1 MRISDLEIQMSNL
14 KEFRANIWKYGFSAN
29 NLYDVIIEIPT
40 GGALYKELQAN
51 NLAIPD
57 GFLKN
62 NLRLYCDEA
71 SMPGVQMSTGEYRVT
86 NSPQLK
92 YVYGSVF
99 SELSLSFLMDAENII
114 KGIFD
119 IWTNWMYGYSAGT
132 SGWSATN
139 RFRAN
144 YRDDYAVD
152 IIIVKYEK
160 PVFGKN
166 KTFFKGGRVMERTT
180 NKDIIPDLGIPYN
193 MFGKSKF
200 FRPVPVHATRI
211 FNAFPANIA
220 SIPLAYGETSLN
232 KFSVGFEYE
241 SYTTTAINDGK
252 IRGVKDSV
260 NGGFD
265 LDLGDLFRSIFN
277 R

>member
-40 GGALYKELQAN
+40 GGALYKELQSN
-51 NLAIPD
+51 NIAIPD

-62 NLRLYCDEA
+62 NLRLYTDEA

-92 YVYGSVF
+92 YVYGTVF

-160 PVFGKN
+160 PVFGKGD
-166 KTFFKGGRVMERTT
+166 TFFGSNRLMKREAKNT
-180 NKDIIPDLGIPYN
+180 ILPDLN
-193 MFGKSKF
+193 DSSKSKF
-200 FRPVPVHATRI
+200 FQPVPVHATRI

-252 IRGVKDSV
+252 ITGVKDSV

-265 LDLGDLFRSIFN
+265 LDLGDFFGDLFRGLFA
-277 R
+277 

>member
-1 MRISDLEIQMSNL
+1 MSNL
-14 KEFRANIWKYGFSAN
+14 KEFRSNIWKYGFSAN

-40 GGALYKELQAN
+40 GGALYKELQSN
-51 NLAIPD
+51 NIAIPD

-92 YVYGSVF
+92 YVYGTVF

-114 KGIFD
+114 KGLFD
-119 IWTNWMYGYSAGT
+119 IWTNWMYGYSSGT

-152 IIIVKYEK
+152 IVIVKYEK
-160 PVFGKN
+160 PVFGNGSKGASSFQWKRTSNATRKN
-166 KTFFKGGRVMERTT
+166 R
-180 NKDIIPDLGIPYN
+180 ILPDLNDSSRSQFYEPI
-193 MFGKSKF
+193 
-200 FRPVPVHATRI
+200 PVHATRI

-265 LDLGDLFRSIFN
+265 LDLGDFFRNLFN
-277 R
+277 L

>member
-1 MRISDLEIQMSNL
+1 MRISDLEVQMSNL

-29 NLYDVIIEIPT
+29 NLYDVIIEIPV
-40 GGALYKELQAN
+40 GSALYKELDSN
-51 NLAIPD
+51 NIGIPD
-57 GFLKN
+57 GFLRN
-62 NLRLYCDEA
+62 ALRLYTDEA

-119 IWTNWMYGYSAGT
+119 VWTNWMYGYSAGT
-132 SGWSATN
+132 SGWSSNT

-160 PVFGKN
+160 PIFGKGD
-166 KTFFKGGRVMERTT
+166 TFFKGGRRMKREPKT
-180 NKDIIPDLGIPYN
+180 NIIPDLGDTSR
-193 MFGKSKF
+193 SKF
-200 FRPVPVHATRI
+200 FQPVPVHATRL

-220 SIPLAYGETSLN
+220 SVPLAYGETSLN

-241 SYTTTAINDGK
+241 SYTTSAINDGR
-252 IRGVKDSV
+252 IRDVKDSV

-265 LDLGDLFRSIFN
+265 LELPPFSSFLFA
-277 R
+277 

>member
-1 MRISDLEIQMSNL
+1 MSNTEV
-14 KEFRANIWKYGFSAN
+14 KMTNYAEFKSAIKAFGFSVN
-29 NLYDVIIEIPT
+29 NFYDVQIGIAAGT
-40 GGALYKELQAN
+40 RLYRELLESGNTSLENFSQSK
-51 NLAIPD
+51 L
-57 GFLKN
+57 
-62 NLRLYCDEA
+62 LRLYTDEA
-71 SMPGVQMSTGEYRVT
+71 SMPGVQMSTGEYRIT

-92 YVYGSVF
+92 YVYGTVF
-99 SELSLSFLMDAENII
+99 SEMSLSFLMDAENII

-119 IWTNWMYGYSAGT
+119 IWTNWMYGYSAGE
-132 SGWSATN
+132 SGWSAAN

-144 YRDDYAVD
+144 YRDNYAVD

-160 PVFGKN
+160 PIFGKGD
-166 KTFFKGGRVMERTT
+166 TFFKGGRLMKRESKNT
-180 NKDIIPDLGIPYN
+180 ILPDLN
-193 MFGKSKF
+193 DTSKSKF

-252 IRGVKDSV
+252 IRDVKDSV

-265 LDLGDLFRSIFN
+265 LDIRGLLASLFN

>member
-92 YVYGSVF
+92 YVYGTVF

-119 IWTNWMYGYSAGT
+119 IWTNWMYGYSSGT

-160 PVFGKN
+160 PVFGKGD
-166 KTFFKGGRVMERTT
+166 TFFKGSRRMKREAKNTILPDS
-180 NKDIIPDLGIPYN
+180 KDTSR
-193 MFGKSKF
+193 SKF
-200 FRPVPVHATRI
+200 FQPVPVHATRI

-265 LDLGDLFRSIFN
+265 LDLGDFFGDLVRGIFA
-277 R
+277 

>member
-1 MRISDLEIQMSNL
+1 MMISDLEIQMSNL
-14 KEFRANIWKYGFSAN
+14 REFRSNIWKYGFSAN

-51 NLAIPD
+51 NIAIPD

-62 NLRLYCDEA
+62 NLRLYTDEA
-71 SMPGVQMSTGEYRVT
+71 SMPGVQMSTGEYRIT

-92 YVYGSVF
+92 YVYGTVF
-99 SELSLSFLMDAENII
+99 SEMSLSFLMDAENII

-119 IWTNWMYGYSAGT
+119 IWTNWMYGYSAGE
-132 SGWSATN
+132 SGWSAAN

-144 YRDDYAVD
+144 YRDNYAVD

-160 PVFGKN
+160 PIFGKN
-166 KTFFKGGRVMERTT
+166 ETFFKGGRLMKRESKR
-180 NKDIIPDLGIPYN
+180 NIIPDSN
-193 MFGKSKF
+193 DASDSRF
-200 FRPVPVHATRI
+200 FQPVPVHATRL

-241 SYTTTAINDGK
+241 SFTTTAINDGK
-252 IRGVKDSV
+252 IRDVKDSV

-265 LDLGDLFRSIFN
+265 LDIRGLLASLFN

>member
-14 KEFRANIWKYGFSAN
+14 REFRANIWKYGFSAN

-40 GGALYKELQAN
+40 GGALYKELQSN
-51 NLAIPD
+51 NIAIPD

-160 PVFGKN
+160 PIFGKGD
-166 KTFFKGGRVMERTT
+166 TFFKGGRLMKRESK
-180 NKDIIPDLGIPYN
+180 NAILPDLN
-193 MFGKSKF
+193 DTSKSKF
-200 FRPVPVHATRI
+200 FQPVPVHATRI

-265 LDLGDLFRSIFN
+265 LDLGSFFRSIFN

>member
-1 MRISDLEIQMSNL
+1 MRISDLEVQMSNL

-40 GGALYKELQAN
+40 GGALYKELQSN
-51 NLAIPD
+51 NIAIPD

-62 NLRLYCDEA
+62 NLRLYTDEA
-71 SMPGVQMSTGEYRVT
+71 SMPGIQMSTGEYRVT

-92 YVYGSVF
+92 YVYGTVF

-119 IWTNWMYGYSAGT
+119 IWTNWMYGYSSGT

-160 PVFGKN
+160 PVFGKGD
-166 KTFFKGGRVMERTT
+166 TFFGGNRRMRREAKNT
-180 NKDIIPDLGIPYN
+180 ILPDL
-193 MFGKSKF
+193 KDSSRSKF
-200 FRPVPVHATRI
+200 FQPVPVHATRI

-241 SYTTTAINDGK
+241 TYTTTAINDGK

-265 LDLGDLFRSIFN
+265 LDLGDFFGDIFRGIFA
-277 R
+277 

>member
-14 KEFRANIWKYGFSAN
+14 KEFRANIWKYGFSTN

-40 GGALYKELQAN
+40 GGALYKELQSN
-51 NLAIPD
+51 NIAIPD

-132 SGWSATN
+132 SGWSSNT

-152 IIIVKYEK
+152 ITIVKYEK
-160 PVFGKN
+160 PVFGKGD
-166 KTFFKGGRVMERTT
+166 TFFGSNRLMKREKKNTILPDS
-180 NKDIIPDLGIPYN
+180 KDTSR
-193 MFGKSKF
+193 SKF
-200 FRPVPVHATRI
+200 YQPVPVHATRL

-252 IRGVKDSV
+252 ITGVKDSV

-265 LDLGDLFRSIFN
+265 LDLGDFFGDLFRGLFA
-277 R
+277 

>member
-71 SMPGVQMSTGEYRVT
+71 SMPGIQMSTGEYRVT

-92 YVYGSVF
+92 YVYGTVF

-114 KGIFD
+114 KGLFD

-160 PVFGKN
+160 PIFGKGD
-166 KTFFKGGRVMERTT
+166 TFFRGNRRMKRESKNT
-180 NKDIIPDLGIPYN
+180 ILPDL
-193 MFGKSKF
+193 KDSSRSKF
-200 FRPVPVHATRI
+200 FQPVPVHATRI

-265 LDLGDLFRSIFN
+265 LDLASFFRSIFN

>member
-1 MRISDLEIQMSNL
+1 MSNTEVRMTNYA
-14 KEFRANIWKYGFSAN
+14 EFKSAVKAFGFSVN
-29 NLYDVIIEIPT
+29 NFYDVQIGIIPNT
-40 GGALYKELQAN
+40 PLYNELLGQN
-51 NLAIPD
+51 NTSLEN
-57 GFLKN
+57 FSQSKL
-62 NLRLYCDEA
+62 LRLYTDEA

-92 YVYGSVF
+92 YVYGTVF

-114 KGIFD
+114 KGLFD

-139 RFRAN
+139 RFRSN

-166 KTFFKGGRVMERTT
+166 ETFFKGGRLMRRESKK
-180 NKDIIPDLGIPYN
+180 NIIPDLDDTSR
-193 MFGKSKF
+193 SKF
-200 FRPVPVHATRI
+200 FQPVPVHATRL
-211 FNAFPANIA
+211 FNAFPSNIA
-220 SIPLAYGETSLN
+220 SVPLAYGDTSLN

-241 SYTTTAINDGK
+241 SQTTTAINDGRIGQGVVDGINGGINFELPAF
-252 IRGVKDSV
+252 IRG
-260 NGGFD
+260 
-265 LDLGDLFRSIFN
+265 LFA
-277 R
+277 

>member
-62 NLRLYCDEA
+62 NLRLYTDEA

-119 IWTNWMYGYSAGT
+119 VWTNWMYGYSAGT
-132 SGWSATN
+132 SGWSSNT

-160 PVFGKN
+160 PVFGKGDR
-166 KTFFKGGRVMERTT
+166 FFGGNRLMKREKK
-180 NKDIIPDLGIPYN
+180 NNIIPDLN
-193 MFGKSKF
+193 DTSRSKF
-200 FRPVPVHATRI
+200 FQPVPVHATRL

-220 SIPLAYGETSLN
+220 SVPLAYGETSLN

-252 IRGVKDSV
+252 ITGVKDSV

-265 LDLGDLFRSIFN
+265 LGIGSFIADLFKGIFA
-277 R
+277 

>member
-14 KEFRANIWKYGFSAN
+14 KEFRANIWKYGYSAN
-29 NLYDVIIEIPT
+29 NLYDVIIEIPV
-40 GGALYKELQAN
+40 GSALYKELDSN
-51 NLAIPD
+51 NIGIPD
-57 GFLKN
+57 GFLRN
-62 NLRLYCDEA
+62 ALRLYTDEA

-119 IWTNWMYGYSAGT
+119 VWTNWMYGYSAGT

-160 PVFGKN
+160 PVFGN
-166 KTFFKGGRVMERTT
+166 GSKGSSSFQWKRTANAT
-180 NKDIIPDLGIPYN
+180 PKSRILPDLNDSSRSRFYEPI
-193 MFGKSKF
+193 
-200 FRPVPVHATRI
+200 PVHATRI

-241 SYTTTAINDGK
+241 SYTTSAINDGR
-252 IRGVKDSV
+252 IRDVRDSI

-265 LDLGDLFRSIFN
+265 LDIGGFLASLFN

>member
-62 NLRLYCDEA
+62 NLRLYTDEA

-160 PVFGKN
+160 PIFGKN
-166 KTFFKGGRVMERTT
+166 ETFFQGGRMMKRESKNT
-180 NKDIIPDLGIPYN
+180 ILPDL
-193 MFGKSKF
+193 KDSSRSKF
-200 FRPVPVHATRI
+200 FQPVPVHATRI

-220 SIPLAYGETSLN
+220 SIPLSYGDTSLN

-265 LDLGDLFRSIFN
+265 LDLGDFFRNLFN
-277 R
+277 L

>member
-1 MRISDLEIQMSNL
+1 MSNTEVRMTNYA
-14 KEFRANIWKYGFSAN
+14 EFKSAVKAFGFSVN
-29 NLYDVIIEIPT
+29 NIYDIQIGIIPNTPLYTELLGQNNT
-40 GGALYKELQAN
+40 GLENFSQS
-51 NLAIPD
+51 NL
-57 GFLKN
+57 
-62 NLRLYCDEA
+62 LRLYTDEA
-71 SMPGVQMSTGEYRVT
+71 SMPGVQMSTGEYRIT

-92 YVYGSVF
+92 YVYGTVF

-139 RFRAN
+139 RFRSN

-160 PVFGKN
+160 PVFGKGD
-166 KTFFKGGRVMERTT
+166 TFFKGGRRMKREKKNTILPDS
-180 NKDIIPDLGIPYN
+180 KDTSR
-193 MFGKSKF
+193 SKF
-200 FRPVPVHATRI
+200 FQPVPVHATRI

-265 LDLGDLFRSIFN
+265 LDLGDFFGDILRGIFA
-277 R
+277 

>member
-40 GGALYKELQAN
+40 GGALYKELQSN
-51 NLAIPD
+51 NIAIPD

-62 NLRLYCDEA
+62 NLRLYTDEA
-71 SMPGVQMSTGEYRVT
+71 SMPGIQMSTGEYRVT

-114 KGIFD
+114 KGLFD

-160 PVFGKN
+160 PIFSGKGASVFQKKRSSRATPKN
-166 KTFFKGGRVMERTT
+166 
-180 NKDIIPDLGIPYN
+180 IILPDSNDQSGT
-193 MFGKSKF
+193 KF
-200 FRPVPVHATRI
+200 FQPIPVHATRL

-265 LDLGDLFRSIFN
+265 LDLASFFRSIFN

>member
-1 MRISDLEIQMSNL
+1 MRISDLEVQMSNL
-14 KEFRANIWKYGFSAN
+14 NEFRASIWKYGFSAN
-29 NLYDVIIEIPT
+29 NLYDVIIEIPA
-40 GGALYKELQAN
+40 GGALYRELQAN
-51 NLAIPD
+51 NVAIPD
-57 GFLKN
+57 KFLKN
-62 NLRLYCDEA
+62 NLRLYTDEA

-119 IWTNWMYGYSAGT
+119 IWTNWMYGYSSGT

-152 IIIVKYEK
+152 IVIVKYEK
-160 PVFGKN
+160 PIFGGS
-166 KTFFKGGRVMERTT
+166 KGASSFQRKRTANAT
-180 NKDIIPDLGIPYN
+180 PKSRILPDLNDSSRSNFYEPI
-193 MFGKSKF
+193 
-200 FRPVPVHATRI
+200 PVHATRI

-241 SYTTTAINDGK
+241 SYTTSAINDGR
-252 IRGVKDSV
+252 IRDVKDSV

-265 LDLGDLFRSIFN
+265 LDLGDLFSSIFN